1 MSELKNKALK
11 GVFWSFI
18 ESISNQLF
26 VFVIGII
33 IARIL
38 SPKEFGLIGMVSVF
52 MAISQTFIDSG
63 FSQALIRK
71 KNCNQTD
78 YSTVF
83 IFNLVVA
90 LFIYLLLFFGAGYI
104 SDYFKEPQL
113 KEIVRVLAI
122 GIIINAFILIQR
134 TILTKEINF
143 KLQTKIS
150 VLATILS
157 GLLGVAMAY
166 NNYGVW
172 SLVIK
177 SISGLFITA
186 LFFWAWNKWRP
197 KLIFSIDSF
206 KELFGF
212 GSKLLIGGLL
222 DTVFKNIYSIV
233 IGKYFTAEQLGY
245 YTRADQFQALPSQNI
260 TVIINRVSYPIL
272 STMQDDT
279 AALKKAYKKMIITTM
294 YITFLSMFLL
304 AAIAEPLVHF
314 LIGSK
319 WHQTVIYLQLLC
331 FTGIF
336 FPLHVFNLNILKVN
350 GRTHILLKLEIIKKI
365 LFVPIIILGVIYGIK
380 TLIVGLIILN
390 IVGYGLNSF
399 FSGKFINYSML
410 QQIKDISPSLILAVI
425 VCATVFL
432 VGKFL
437 LVANI
442 FKIIIQSSLCAILAL
457 GLSEVLKLESYNY

>member
-1 MSELKNKALK
+1 M
-11 GVFWSFI
+11 
-18 ESISNQLF
+18 
-26 VFVIGII
+26 
-33 IARIL
+33 
-38 SPKEFGLIGMVSVF
+38 
-52 MAISQTFIDSG
+52 
-63 FSQALIRK
+63 
-71 KNCNQTD
+71 
-78 YSTVF
+78 
-83 IFNLVVA
+83 
-90 LFIYLLLFFGAGYI
+90 
-104 SDYFKEPQL
+104 
-113 KEIVRVLAI
+113 
-122 GIIINAFILIQR
+122 IQR

-336 FPLHVFNLNILKVN
+336 FPLHVFNLNILKVK
-350 GRTHILLKLEIIKKI
+350 GRTDILLKLEIIKKI

-390 IVGYGLNSF
+390 IISYFLNSYW
-399 FSGKFINYSML
+399 SGKFIGYSL
-410 QQIKDISPSLILAVI
+410 FQQIKDISPSFFLGLGIGVLILLLVNILPNVNLAKLI
-425 VCATVFL
+425 LSFTAWLFL
-432 VGKFL
+432 V
-437 LVANI
+437 I
-442 FKIIIQSSLCAILAL
+442 FI
-457 GLSEVLKLESYNY
+457 SELFKMESYLFIKKTILSKLFLKNNN